1 MMNKKLLTLLC
12 AHAII
17 APTLPNLPVY
27 SDIIRP
33 LASGITL
40 LERIKQEEISSKAEG
55 RQSHAAHLRALQQ
68 EQLQINHEYVQ
79 ALSAVINAES
89 LNNWVQ
95 RTTVMYPASF
105 GGDQTT
111 VRYSRPWGQ
120 QTTGVMHA
128 PGFGGQQLQPWW
140 QQTTDVMHMQSLHAN
155 RQKAIQAQ
163 YASTMQHANPQ
174 ERESI
179 KQIEQ
184 AQAESVKQAVTH
196 ILRVKTITKDSELAP
211 LTAKAATRVSNTI
224 DEAVAQARTEEQ
236 ARARA
241 IADAVAQARIE
252 EQAPNNLQN
261 DLGDM

>member
-1 MMNKKLLTLLC
+1 MMNKSYSLYC
-12 AHAII
+12 AHMLLLHLL
-17 APTLPNLPVY
+17 LPNLPVY

-40 LERIKQEEISSKAEG
+40 LERIKQEEISSKTEG

-128 PGFGGQQLQPWW
+128 PGFGGSSYNHGGK
-140 QQTTDVMHMQSLHAN
+140 TTDVMHIQSFCKQTESHTNTICKHNAARKSTRKRKHKTN
-155 RQKAIQAQ
+155 RTSPSRKRKNK
-163 YASTMQHANPQ
+163 T
-174 ERESI
+174 
-179 KQIEQ
+179 
-184 AQAESVKQAVTH
+184 VTH
-196 ILRVKTITKDSELAP
+196 ILRVK
-211 LTAKAATRVSNTI
+211 
-224 DEAVAQARTEEQ
+224 
-236 ARARA
+236 
-241 IADAVAQARIE
+241 
-252 EQAPNNLQN
+252 NNNKGL
-261 DLGDM
+261 